1 VTSFI
6 VLSSLVN
13 IALGY
18 GLAVYFGKA
27 QLRIATRVNSRP
39 VPMSGQG
46 PAPVAVASSPSID
59 STPTAMEP
67 ALEEPVA
74 EPDEDSAADPVAA
87 TITPEP
93 ATEQPAVEPIAN
105 NSAEPQPAALSSP
118 APPEA
123 RQRAN
128 IDEPAEELTGA
139 NPSGATEPREATAEP
154 KDVEA
159 KAEPK
164 DTEAK
169 AEPKD
174 TEAKAEPKDIEA
186 EAEPFE
192 DDDLEMLSQHMLAAV
207 EKSEAEESV
216 PASEAAAARD
226 VEADIE
232 AKALA
237 GIEAFRAQLA
247 GMQDDTPAMPTAT
260 KESSADHSDPA
271 KNDADISEHAA
282 VSAEQPATYYTRRHG

>member
-1 VTSFI
+1 MTSFI

-128 IDEPAEELTGA
+128 IDESAEELTGA

-164 DTEAK
+164 DTKAK
-169 AEPKD
+169 AEPKIS
-174 TEAKAEPKDIEA
+174 KPKQSLSKMTIWKC
-186 EAEPFE
+186 F
-192 DDDLEMLSQHMLAAV
+192 LSICWQRSKNRKQKSLSQRAKRPPREMSRQISKRRPWQASKPSARNWPVCKTTPRRCQLPPRKAAPTTAIQRRTTQTSANMLP
-207 EKSEAEESV
+207 S
-216 PASEAAAARD
+216 
-226 VEADIE
+226 
-232 AKALA
+232 
-237 GIEAFRAQLA
+237 AQNNR
-247 GMQDDTPAMPTAT
+247 PPT
-260 KESSADHSDPA
+260 
-271 KNDADISEHAA
+271 
-282 VSAEQPATYYTRRHG
+282 TRGGTDS